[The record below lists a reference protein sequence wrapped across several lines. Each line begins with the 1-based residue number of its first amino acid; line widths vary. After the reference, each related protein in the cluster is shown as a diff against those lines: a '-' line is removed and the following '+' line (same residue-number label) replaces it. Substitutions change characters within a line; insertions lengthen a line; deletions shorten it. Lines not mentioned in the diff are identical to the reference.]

1 MKFNFR
7 PLTFEDLPQLHRWFQ
22 EPMIRQLYAKNQS
35 YSLEDMIQKYRPR
48 LTNLDLVPSFI
59 IEYEH
64 QDMGFIQYY
73 CLDEHLPEGIT
84 RDSLL
89 FKKYRSHEV
98 VGMDLFIADNHN
110 RGKGLGIQII
120 HQFIAERLGDYKI
133 IVIDPEKRNEQAIR
147 CYKKSGFQMTTLSSD
162 KHHCILILEQQLVSA

>member
-35 YSLEDMIQKYRPR
+35 YSLEDMIQKYKPR
-48 LTNLDLVPSFI
+48 LANLDHIPSFI
-59 IEYEH
+59 IEYEQ

-73 CLDEHLPEGIT
+73 CLDAHLPEGIT
-84 RDSLL
+84 RDNPL
-89 FKKYRSHEV
+89 FKKYLSHEMA
-98 VGMDLFIADNHN
+98 GMDLFIADNDN

-120 HQFIAERLGDYKI
+120 HQFITEFLSNYKA
-133 IVIDPEKRNEQAIR
+133 IVIDPERQNEQAIR
-147 CYKKSGFQMTTLSSD
+147 CYKKSGFEITNFSTD
-162 KHHCILILEQQLVSA
+162 KTHCILILEKQPTD